1 MFYKEEEMCKRYIIL
16 FYCIYINVILRVG
29 KRFFIYFFIIFVIG
43 IVQKIFYISYIDVGI
58 FKVW

>member
-1 MFYKEEEMCKRYIIL
+1 MFYKEEEMCKRNIIL
-16 FYCIYINVILRVG
+16 FYCIFINVILRVE
-29 KRFFIYFFIIFVIG
+29 KIFFIYFFIIFVIG